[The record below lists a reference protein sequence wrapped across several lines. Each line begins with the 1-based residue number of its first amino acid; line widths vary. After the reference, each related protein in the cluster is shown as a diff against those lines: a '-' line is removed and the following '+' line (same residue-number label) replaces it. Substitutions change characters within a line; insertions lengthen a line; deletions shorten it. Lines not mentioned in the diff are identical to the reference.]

1 MIIVYSVNQ
10 LMFVCKHGTK
20 MSAHITAVHIT
31 IPKNIDGN
39 INQSNKFT
47 TLDVI
52 NCKHKNMMYRYRK
65 VAIYPLSSDVSE
77 FWIIRGNLGQT

>member
-1 MIIVYSVNQ
+1 MTIAYSVNQ
-10 LMFVCKHGTK
+10 LMFVCKHGAK

-47 TLDVI
+47 PLDVI

-65 VAIYPLSSDVSE
+65 SSHVSE